1 MIFALIDCNN
11 FYASCET
18 LFRPAL
24 HGRPVV
30 VLSNNDGCVVA
41 RSAETKALGIKMGTP
56 WHTLKDLARRHGI
69 IAFSSNYALYA
80 DMSARVMRLLSTYSP
95 SQEVYSIDECFL
107 NLSGAQPTPRDCA
120 RMIRHEVHRQ
130 VGLPVCVG
138 LGTTKTLAKLANHVA
153 KKRPQYDGVF
163 TFDGLA
169 EHEVESTLASIEV
182 GEVWGV
188 GSKIASRL
196 NAIGIRS
203 VLDLKQSPAKMLRR
217 QFSVTLE
224 RTIRELNGEVCYE
237 LMAGPNERQQIFSS
251 RSFGKLI
258 GDLAPLEESVVSYA
272 TRAAEKLR
280 AQKLL
285 TGCVAVMIR
294 TNPFRTDLPQYQR
307 SVALPLTAATDDTR
321 LIAQVALKLLRQVYR
336 EGYLYQ
342 KTGVLLTE
350 LTLRE
355 QWQAGLFDDPVAQEK
370 SEALMQAMDR
380 VNRIFGRGTLKL
392 LAEGTGDAP
401 WKMRAERR
409 SPRYTTRLE
418 EVPLVATGR
427 RGHREA

>member
-56 WHTLKDLARRHGI
+56 WHMLKDLARRHGI

-80 DMSARVMRLLSTYSP
+80 DMSARVMRLLATYSP
-95 SQEVYSIDECFL
+95 LQEVYSIDECFL

-120 RMIRHEVHRQ
+120 RLIRNEVHRQ

-163 TFDGLA
+163 TFDGLS
-169 EHEVESTLASIEV
+169 EREVESIMASIEV
-182 GEVWGV
+182 GEVWGI
-188 GSKIASRL
+188 GSRFASRL
-196 NAIGIRS
+196 NAMGIRS
-203 VLDLKQSPAKMLRR
+203 VLDLKQSPAKVLRR

-224 RTIRELNGEVCYE
+224 RTIRELNGEVSYE

-258 GDLAPLEESVVSYA
+258 GDLAPLEESIVSYA
-272 TRAAEKLR
+272 TRATEKLR

-294 TNPFRTDLPQYQR
+294 TNPFRADLPQYQR
-307 SVALPLTAATDDTR
+307 SVALPITSTDDTR
-321 LIAQVALKLLRQVYR
+321 LIVQDALKILRLIYR
-336 EGYLYQ
+336 DGYLYQ
-342 KTGVLLTE
+342 MTGVLLSE

-355 QWQAGLFDDPVAQEK
+355 QRQGGLFDDPLAQEK

-392 LAEGTGDAP
+392 LAEGSDDAP